1 MNWAYNWPWVNND
14 FQHSLCY
21 PHISLVSCLFI
32 LAELALRLNWSCV
45 EIKFKILFVYKF
57 AIPKTHLG
65 RAKSIK
71 NMNF

>member
-14 FQHSLCY
+14 FQHSLY
-21 PHISLVSCLFI
+21 PHISLVGCLFI
-32 LAELALRLNWSCV
+32 LAELALRLNWSV

-57 AIPKTHLG
+57 VISKTHLG